1 MEVIKLENVSK
12 VYKRFSQR
20 HRFATLKSAIVK
32 GTLLKDI
39 NPDLYFPAL
48 QNINVSVEEGKTLGV
63 IGANGSG
70 KSTLL
75 KLIAGIT
82 KPTTGRIEVKGRVSA
97 LIELG
102 TGFHP
107 EISGRENV
115 YINGVMLGLTKKEIS
130 EKFDEIVKFA
140 ELEDFID
147 EPVKT
152 YSSGMYMR
160 LGFAVAINV
169 NPDILLIDEV
179 LAVGDASFIPK
190 CLEKIAE
197 FKKKKRTIV
206 FVSHAL
212 DTITSICDEVLWLK
226 KGMIQLIGD
235 PKRVVDAYI
244 QDVLSKEEK
253 RFMESHKIEPLTEKR
268 EGRWGSQ
275 EIIIR
280 DVKLYGSDGKEKYV
294 FESGEEFLIEM
305 DVYTENNM
313 EDFVFG
319 VGIFSADGIRVYGTN
334 TYLEDMEP
342 EFFQGEGKVVFK
354 IYGLDLIEGT
364 YFLDVASVRKDGYP
378 YDYHRSLYTFRVYS
392 KKKDVGLWRPKHS
405 WSFSNN
411 IKFITD
417 GKKSQ

>member
-1 MEVIKLENVSK
+1 MEVIRLENVSK
-12 VYKRFSQR
+12 IYKRFSQR
-20 HRFATLKSAIVK
+20 HRFATLKSAIIK
-32 GTLLKDI
+32 GTLFKDI

-48 QNINVSVEEGKTLGV
+48 QNINLSIEEGKTVGI

-82 KPTTGRIEVKGRVSA
+82 KPTSGKIEVKGRVSA

-102 TGFHP
+102 AGFHP

-115 YINGVMLGLTKKEIS
+115 YINGIMLGLSKKEIS

-197 FKKKKRTIV
+197 FKKKKKTIV

-212 DTITSICDEVLWLK
+212 DTVTSICDEVVWLK
-226 KGMIQLIGD
+226 RGEIQIIGD
-235 PKRVVDAYI
+235 PKKVVDAYL

-253 RFMESHKIEPLTEKR
+253 RFMDAHKAGPTTEQR

-275 EIIIR
+275 EIVIR
-280 DVKLYGSDGKEKYV
+280 DVKLFGSDGRERYV
-294 FESGEEFLIEM
+294 FESGENFSIEM
-305 DVYTENNM
+305 DVFAEK
-313 EDFVFG
+313 EIDDFVFG
-319 VGIFSADGIRVYGTN
+319 IAIFSADGIRVYGTN
-334 TYLEDMEP
+334 TQLEDMEP
-342 EFFQGEGKVVFK
+342 VNFQGEGKVIFK
-354 IYGLDLIEGT
+354 INGLDLIDGT
-364 YFLDVASVRKDGYP
+364 YFLDVAAVRKDGYP
-378 YDYHRSLYTFRVYS
+378 YDYHRSLYTFKVYS
-392 KKKDVGLWRPKHS
+392 RKKDVGVWRPKHS
-405 WSFSNN
+405 WFFSSN
-411 IKFITD
+411 IQFLTD
-417 GKKSQ
+417 GKKS

>member
-1 MEVIKLENVSK
+1 MEVIRLDNVSK

-20 HRFATLKSAIVK
+20 HRFATLKSAMVK
-32 GTLLKDI
+32 GTLFKDL

-48 QNINVSVEEGKTLGV
+48 QNINLSIEEGKTVGI

-82 KPTTGRIEVKGRVSA
+82 KPTSGKIEVKGRVSA

-102 TGFHP
+102 AGFHP

-115 YINGVMLGLTKKEIS
+115 FINGIMLGLSKKEIS
-130 EKFDEIVKFA
+130 EKFDEIVKFS

-147 EPVKT
+147 EPIKT

-160 LGFAVAINV
+160 LGFSVAINV

-190 CLEKIAE
+190 CLEKIAD
-197 FKKKKRTIV
+197 FKKKKKTII

-212 DTITSICDEVLWLK
+212 DTVTSICDEVVWLK
-226 KGMIQLIGD
+226 KGEIQIKGD
-235 PKRVVDAYI
+235 PKRVVDAYL

-253 RFMESHKIEPLTEKR
+253 RFMEAHRSIPPTEQR

-275 EIIIR
+275 EIIIK
-280 DVKLYGSDGKEKYV
+280 DVKLIGSDGKERYV
-294 FESGEEFLIEM
+294 FESGENFSIEM
-305 DVYTENNM
+305 DVFAEKEN

-319 VGIFSADGIRVYGTN
+319 IGIFSADGIRVYGTN
-334 TYLEDMEP
+334 TQLEDMEP
-342 EFFQGEGKVVFK
+342 VSFQGEGKVIFR
-354 IYGLDLIEGT
+354 INGLDLIDGT
-364 YFLDVASVRKDGYP
+364 YFLDVAAVRKDGYP
-378 YDYHRSLYTFRVYS
+378 YDYHRSLYTFKVYS

-405 WSFSNN
+405 WFFSSN
-411 IKFITD
+411 IQFITD

>member
-1 MEVIKLENVSK
+1 MEVIRLENVSK

-20 HRFATLKSAIVK
+20 HRFATLKSAIIK
-32 GTLLKDI
+32 GTLFKDL

-48 QNINVSVEEGKTLGV
+48 QNINLSIEEGKTIGI

-82 KPTTGRIEVKGRVSA
+82 KPTSGRIEVKGRVSA

-102 TGFHP
+102 AGFHP

-115 YINGVMLGLTKKEIS
+115 FINGIMLGLSKKEIS

-197 FKKKKRTIV
+197 FKKKRKTIV

-212 DTITSICDEVLWLK
+212 DTVTSICDEVVWLK
-226 KGMIQLIGD
+226 KGEIQLIGD
-235 PKRVVDAYI
+235 PKRVVDAYL

-253 RFMESHKIEPLTEKR
+253 RFMEAHKAIIPTEQR

-275 EIIIR
+275 EIVIR
-280 DVKLYGSDGKEKYV
+280 DVKLYGSDGREKYV
-294 FESGEEFLIEM
+294 FESGEDFSIEM
-305 DVYTENNM
+305 DVYAEKEV

-319 VGIFSADGIRVYGTN
+319 IAIFSADGIRVYGTN
-334 TYLEDMEP
+334 TDLEDMEP
-342 EFFQGEGKVVFK
+342 VNFQGEGKVIFR
-354 IYGLDLIEGT
+354 ITGLDLIDGT
-364 YFLDVASVRKDGYP
+364 YFLDVAAVRKDGYP
-378 YDYHRSLYTFRVYS
+378 YDYHRSLYTFKVYS

-405 WSFSNN
+405 WFFSSN
-411 IKFITD
+411 IKILTD
-417 GKKSQ
+417 GKKGR